1 MTQGKMTM
9 KTKTTKMK
17 KWRQETKATRMTTK
31 MTTQESRA
39 DEHEHA
45 QKTKRRRTDQ
55 PPKDAV

>member
-9 KTKTTKMK
+9 KTKTMTTTTMK
-17 KWRQETKATRMTTK
+17 KWRQETKATRMTTKTTTK

-45 QKTKRRRTDQ
+45 QKTKRRR
-55 PPKDAV
+55 

>member
-9 KTKTTKMK
+9 KTKTMTTTTMK

-45 QKTKRRRTDQ
+45 QTTKRRR
-55 PPKDAV
+55 

>member
-1 MTQGKMTM
+1 MTQGKMT
-9 KTKTTKMK
+9 KKTKMK
-17 KWRQETKATRMTTK
+17 KWRQETKATRMATKTKTT
-31 MTTQESRA
+31 TTQESRA